1 MGSNRKLY
9 FIPFVALT
17 LLSLPSCNIY
27 SIFPLP
33 SSSREAIDISKDFVD
48 EGVYKSEDFLKT
60 TLQDVSYQ
68 RGMDLPPSTGNVN
81 VLVLPIEFED
91 YPFSQATLDN
101 VSLAL
106 SGSNTGYWESV
117 ASFYE
122 KSSYGKLHLNFHMA
136 SSYKTGLISK
146 NAAKNDYIYTQ
157 QGSTD
162 QCNGQYYVNKA
173 VEAYDDSTTPLTDF
187 DLDDDGIIDV
197 IVAVYSCPNYV
208 DNTYFFSYSGKIYKD
223 ESLFWAY
230 TYWCENEGNL
240 SSPKA
245 NTYIWMSYD
254 FFEKGGKADP
264 HTLIHEYGHAMGLDD
279 YYSTEETFQPAGGI
293 DMMDMNI
300 TDHDAYTKCA
310 LGWASPYIIDGDD
323 VTLTIRPSESSGDCV
338 LVPGSSFNGTL
349 WDEYILLELYTPA
362 GLNELDSKTA
372 YEGGKYPQGYTVP
385 GIKIYHIDSRL
396 IQLNYSSA
404 RGNYTSTPYVTNPN
418 SLDLDGDDVC
428 YLVGAT
434 NCSKEFNSSMIL
446 SSNRDYSTDFSLIHL
461 IEASGV
467 NSFAKGKH
475 GTNATLFQGGSSFSI
490 SKYGR
495 AFFTNQ
501 SYMNSGDAFP
511 YTIAV
516 ESVSSASA
524 TLRFTKSTNQ

>member
-1 MGSNRKLY
+1 MGSNRKHY
-9 FIPFVALT
+9 DIPFAALL
-17 LLSLPSCNIY
+17 LLSLTSCNIY
-27 SIFPLP
+27 SFLP
-33 SSSREAIDISKDFVD
+33 DASSSRETIDISKDIVED
-48 EGVYKSEDFLKT
+48 GVYKAEGFLRT
-60 TLQDVSYQ
+60 TLHDVSYQ
-68 RGMDLPPSTGNVN
+68 RGMNLPPSSGTVN

-91 YPFSQATLDN
+91 YPFSQETLDN

-106 SGSNTGYWESV
+106 SGSDTGYWESV
-117 ASFYE
+117 SSFYE

-136 SSYKTGLISK
+136 SSYKTGLTAK

-162 QCNGQYYVNKA
+162 QCNGQYFINKA
-173 VEAYDDSTTPLTDF
+173 VESYDDSTTPLTDF

-208 DNTYFFSYSGKIYKD
+208 DNPYSFSYGGKFYKD

-230 TYWCENEGNL
+230 TYWCSNEGNL

-245 NTYIWMSYD
+245 NTYVWMSYD
-254 FFEKGGKADP
+254 FFEQGGKADP

-300 TDHDAYTKCA
+300 TDHDVYSKCA
-310 LGWASPYIIDGDD
+310 LGWASPYIVDGDD
-323 VTLTIRPSESSGDCV
+323 VTLTIRPSQSSGDCV
-338 LVPGSSFNGTL
+338 LIPTSSFNGTL
-349 WDEYILLELYTPA
+349 WDEYILLELYTPD
-362 GLNELDSKTA
+362 GLNELDSKVA

-396 IQLNYSSA
+396 IQLNYSLTS
-404 RGNYTSTPYVTNPN
+404 GKYTSTPYVTNPN
-418 SLDLDGDDVC
+418 SLDVNGVGVC

-446 SSNRDYSTDFSLIHL
+446 SSNRDYSSHFSLIHL
-461 IEASGV
+461 IEGTGT
-467 NSFAKGKH
+467 NSFSGGSH
-475 GTNATLFQGGSSFSI
+475 GTNATLFQKGSSFSM

-495 AFFTNQ
+495 AFFPNRY
-501 SYMNSGDAFP
+501 YMNNGDAFP

-516 ESVSSASA
+516 ESASSESA
-524 TLRFTKSTNQ
+524 TLRFMKSSD